1 MKYKV
6 NKKIGVNK
14 RQATAKDVA
23 KAKSAAIDIAFYI
36 FFMVMIDKEGYGVK
50 RLKRLWGWVNE
61 LSDSVRRGY
70 VSIKDIKKTLEE
82 DYGIVM
88 E

>member
-1 MKYKV
+1 MTYKV
-6 NKKIGVNK
+6 TKKIGVNK

-23 KAKSAAIDIAFYI
+23 KAKSDAIDIAFYI
-36 FFMVMIDKEGYGVK
+36 FFMVMSDKEGYGVK
-50 RLKRLWGWVNE
+50 RLKRLGGWVNE